1 MRQGLRFPRAELP
14 SILAK
19 RTDLLSPRM
28 LRIIEG
34 LSGTSRRLDER
45 IKNLSDDQAAAKRT
59 EGLDRRF
66 TAPKSMAVHKLDAR
80 DWGRYADRTGY
91 GSEPVRS
98 RPGYRTT
105 GFQSEGHRSSWLQPY
120 ELAQQ
125 GYPLDGDV
133 TSPATVADCG
143 PVSSADNG

>member
-45 IKNLSDDQAAAKRT
+45 IKISPTTKQP
-59 EGLDRRF
+59 
-66 TAPKSMAVHKLDAR
+66 PKELR
-80 DWGRYADRTGY
+80 DLIGDLPRLNPWPSINSTQEMGALC
-91 GSEPVRS
+91 RS
-98 RPGYRTT
+98 NRIRK
-105 GFQSEGHRSSWLQPY
+105 
-120 ELAQQ
+120 
-125 GYPLDGDV
+125 
-133 TSPATVADCG
+133 
-143 PVSSADNG
+143 